1 MKKLLYRFL
10 FESEKEIGPD
20 SSLEEFIEYL
30 VPEDFFLNQITKYA
44 NELISRRYASSLNH
58 DILEKLK
65 NYLSVNLISYFRT
78 DPKLKIL
85 LRGFNISTDVINS
98 LSRTLN
104 NMGQIEFLAFKNE
117 EIIEILLENLTISN
131 LLDYSYPESLFSKI
145 GLKAIDKEKYKII
158 TDYLNNTQYD
168 YDINISTDLV
178 DEKIK
183 EILKDLLNQLF
194 DLKGKE
200 FETNIQSETKFLVE
214 ALSSYVLKEILLKT
228 NFLENLNQQPFK
240 EYFSDISKEYITSI
254 SSLLENLKTT
264 WNQFE
269 GLLVRSDSEQNEINI
284 AEQRFKITLI
294 KFVIQVKKY
303 IDDISKLT
311 SNKWF
316 LAWVEKL
323 KKNLNGFLS
332 IVKQN
337 QNNGYGFDIFSKKG
351 DLNRGLTSSITINLI
366 KTFLSDKEIVFLF
379 PGKLVN
385 LKKSVK
391 IYKKLFEL
399 LSGLQYTT
407 DSYNLESDT
416 ALPELLSLVV

>member
-1 MKKLLYRFL
+1 MYRFL

-104 NMGQIEFLAFKNE
+104 NMGQIEFLAFKNK

-214 ALSSYVLKEILLKT
+214 ALSSYIVKEILLKT

-254 SSLLENLKTT
+254 SSLLENLKKNS
-264 WNQFE
+264 NQCPK
-269 GLLVRSDSEQNEINI
+269 RTNQEIT
-284 AEQRFKITLI
+284 Q
-294 KFVIQVKKY
+294 
-303 IDDISKLT
+303 
-311 SNKWF
+311 
-316 LAWVEKL
+316 
-323 KKNLNGFLS
+323 
-332 IVKQN
+332 
-337 QNNGYGFDIFSKKG
+337 
-351 DLNRGLTSSITINLI
+351 DL
-366 KTFLSDKEIVFLF
+366 F
-379 PGKLVN
+379 
-385 LKKSVK
+385 
-391 IYKKLFEL
+391 
-399 LSGLQYTT
+399 
-407 DSYNLESDT
+407 
-416 ALPELLSLVV
+416 